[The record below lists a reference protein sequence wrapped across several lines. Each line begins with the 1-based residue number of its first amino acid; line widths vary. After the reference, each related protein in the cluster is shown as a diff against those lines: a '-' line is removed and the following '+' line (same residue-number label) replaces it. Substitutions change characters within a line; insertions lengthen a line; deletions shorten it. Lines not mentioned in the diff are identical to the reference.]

1 MRTERVIERSKEVSM
16 STKALYRLS
25 AFAGVLTAAGI
36 ILGKLTISL
45 PNRQIGE
52 ILDFTGALFG
62 LFFAMGV
69 YLKHR
74 KESGVFG
81 GIAFIIFS
89 IGLAAVLC
97 LDYFGAF
104 MALDLPAGMVEDL
117 LEGRNGWVFAV
128 SGLTFLVG
136 EVLFGISVIRAGVF
150 SKVSAILFMLGMIPV
165 ALHLTGIFPE
175 YVVNISSVIAGIGL
189 IWWSVELYTL
199 AGSQAGA
206 V

>member
-1 MRTERVIERSKEVSM
+1 M
-16 STKALYRLS
+16 STRTLYRLS
-25 AFAGVLTAAGI
+25 ALAGVLTAAGI

-52 ILDFTGALFG
+52 ILDLLAALFG

-69 YLKHR
+69 YFKHR

-81 GIAFIIFS
+81 GIAFIIFF
-89 IGLAAVLC
+89 IGLAAVMC

-104 MALDLPAGMVEDL
+104 MALELPAGMVENL
-117 LEGRNGWVFAV
+117 LEGRNGWAFAL
-128 SGLTFLVG
+128 SGMTFLVG

-150 SKVSAILFMLGMIPV
+150 SKVSAVLFMLGMIPV

-175 YVVNISSVIAGIGL
+175 YVVNISSIVAGIGL
-189 IWWSVELYTL
+189 IWWSIELYRLSGT
-199 AGSQAGA
+199 QAEA
-206 V
+206 I

>member
-1 MRTERVIERSKEVSM
+1 M
-16 STKALYRLS
+16 STRTLYRLS

-36 ILGKLTISL
+36 ILGKLTIPL

-52 ILDFTGALFG
+52 IFDLLGALFG

-69 YLKHR
+69 YFRHR
-74 KESGVFG
+74 KESGIFG
-81 GIAFIIFS
+81 GISFIVFF

-104 MALDLPAGMVEDL
+104 MALELPAGMVEDL
-117 LEGRNGWVFAV
+117 LEGRNGWAFAI

-136 EVLFGISVIRAGVF
+136 EILFGISIIRAGVF
-150 SKVSAILFMLGMIPV
+150 SKVPAILFMLGMIPV

-175 YVVNISSVIAGIGL
+175 FVVNISSIIAGIGL
-189 IWWSVELYTL
+189 IWWSVELYRL
-199 AGSQAGA
+199 AGIQAEA
-206 V
+206 I